1 MLKLLRYA
9 KKYIIP
15 AIMSPVLMIGE
26 VVLELMIPLVMADIV
41 NIVQTGKTTANDSF
55 IEVLR
60 HGFTVLLNTFG
71 VEAADGG
78 MDAILQLGLEM
89 LVYALGSLFCGA
101 LAARMAAVAGMG
113 FGATLREAIMG
124 KIQRFSFSNIDKFST
139 ASLITR
145 MTTDVNSVQN
155 TFVMMIRMMFRA
167 PVMLVVA
174 LIITITMSKG
184 VSKAFAVSLPLIAI
198 ILIIFAPIAL
208 KRFKKMLEMFD
219 GFNGSIQE
227 NLTNIRVVKAF
238 VRSEHEKKKF
248 KKANDELMGAAL
260 HAEKLMIMGMPTFT
274 IIMYGTI
281 LAILYIAAK
290 EISYETLAIGDFSAI
305 FTYIMQIL
313 IHFLM
318 VVLLIAQFFM
328 SQASAKRILEVIEE
342 VPSIRDDTATESV
355 VKDGS
360 IEFVNVT
367 FRYEGAS
374 LPTISNASFKINS
387 GEMVGIIGATG
398 SAKSSL
404 VQLIPRLYDVNEGQ
418 VRVGGVNVKDY
429 KIHAL
434 REEVSMVLQ
443 KNVLFTGTIADNLRW
458 GNKDATDEELVA
470 ACEIADAHNFIS
482 SFPDGYQTDLS
493 QGGVNVSGGQKQR
506 LCIARAILKK
516 PKILILDDST
526 SAVDTFTD
534 SKIRT
539 GLRAC
544 IPDTTKIIIA
554 QRISSVADCDK
565 IIILEEGTINDIGTH
580 EELLARNEIY
590 KDIYESQQKGSDD
603 FDIVG
608 GGE

>member
-1 MLKLLRYA
+1 MFKLLRYA
-9 KKYIIP
+9 KKYIVP
-15 AIMSPVLMIGE
+15 AILSPILMIGE

-41 NIVQTGKTTANDSF
+41 NIVQAGNTLTEDSMNQ
-55 IEVLR
+55 ILR
-60 HGFTVLLNTFG
+60 
-71 VEAADGG
+71 
-78 MDAILQLGLEM
+78 LGLRM
-89 LVYALGSLFCGA
+89 LIYAFCSLFCGA
-101 LAARMAAVAGMG
+101 MAARVASVAGMG
-113 FGATLREAIMG
+113 FGSEIRRELMN
-124 KIQRFSFSNIDKFST
+124 KIQKFSFSNIDKFST

-145 MTTDVNSVQN
+145 ITTDVNSVQN
-155 TFVMMIRMMFRA
+155 TFLMMIRMLFRA
-167 PVMLVVA
+167 PIMFIVA
-174 LIITITMSKG
+174 LVITVTMSPDI
-184 VSKAFAVSLPLIAI
+184 SKAFLVSLPLIAL

-238 VRSEHEKKKF
+238 VRSNHEKKKF
-248 KKANDELMGAAL
+248 KKANDDLMNAAL
-260 HAEKLMIMGMPTFT
+260 FAEKLMILGQPTFMF
-274 IIMYGTI
+274 IMYGTI

-290 EISYETLAIGDFSAI
+290 VISAETLNIGDFSAI

-313 IHFLM
+313 MNFLM
-318 VVLLIAQFFM
+318 VVMLIAQFFM
-328 SQASAKRILEVIEE
+328 SQASAKRILEVIDE
-342 VPSIRDDTATESV
+342 VPDIRDDNATVTE

-360 IEFVNVT
+360 IEFKNVS
-367 FRYEGAS
+367 FRYSGAA
-374 LPTISNASFKINS
+374 LPTINNASFKIES
-387 GEMVGIIGATG
+387 GEMVGVIGATG

-404 VQLIPRLYDVNEGQ
+404 VQLIPRLYDVTDGELL
-418 VRVGGVNVKDY
+418 VGGVNVKDY
-429 KIHAL
+429 KIHSL

-443 KNVLFTGTIADNLRW
+443 KNVLFSGTISDNLRW
-458 GNKDATDEELVA
+458 GNKNATNEELVN
-470 ACEIADAHNFIS
+470 ACKIADAHNFIS
-482 SFPDGYQTDLS
+482 SFPDGYNTDLS

-534 SKIRT
+534 SKIRA
-539 GLRAC
+539 GLRSS

-565 IIILEEGTINDIGTH
+565 IIILDEGCINDIGTH
-580 EELLARNEIY
+580 DELLERNEIY
-590 KDIYESQQKGSDD
+590 KDIYDSQQKGSDD

>member
-1 MLKLLRYA
+1 MLKLLKYA
-9 KKYIIP
+9 KKYILP
-15 AIMSPVLMIGE
+15 AIMSPILMIGE
-26 VVLELMIPLVMADIV
+26 VVLELLIPLVMADIV
-41 NIVQTGKTTANDSF
+41 NIVQQGAEMTEDSMT
-55 IEVLR
+55 E
-60 HGFTVLLNTFG
+60 
-71 VEAADGG
+71 
-78 MDAILQLGLEM
+78 ILSLGLKM
-89 LVYALGSLFCGA
+89 LLYALGSLTCGA
-101 LAARMAAVAGMG
+101 VAARMAAVAGMG
-113 FGATLREAIMG
+113 FGATLREVIMG

-145 MTTDVNSVQN
+145 ITTDVNSVQN

-167 PVMLVVA
+167 PVMLIVA
-174 LIITITMSKG
+174 LVITITMSPEI
-184 VSKAFAVSLPLIAI
+184 SKAFAVSLPLIAL

-238 VRSEHEKKKF
+238 VRTEHEKKKF
-248 KKANDELMGAAL
+248 KKANDELMTAAL

-290 EISYETLAIGDFSAI
+290 LISYETLLIGDFSAI

-318 VVLLIAQFFM
+318 VVMLIAQFFM
-328 SQASAKRILEVIEE
+328 SQASAKRILEVVEE
-342 VPSIRDDTATESV
+342 VPSIRDDDAKQNA

-360 IEFVNVT
+360 VEFMNVT
-367 FRYEGAS
+367 FKYDGAN
-374 LPTISNASFKINS
+374 LPAINNASFRINS

-404 VQLIPRLYDVNEGQ
+404 VQLIPRLYDVTEGK
-418 VRVGGVNVKDY
+418 VKVGGIDVRDY

-434 REEVSMVLQ
+434 RDEVSMVLQ
-443 KNVLFTGTIADNLRW
+443 KNVLFSGTIAENLRW
-458 GNKDATDEELVA
+458 GNKNATDEELIA
-470 ACEIADAHNFIS
+470 ACGIADAHGFIS
-482 SFPDGYQTDLS
+482 SFPDGYNTDLS

-534 SKIRT
+534 SKIRA
-539 GLRAC
+539 GLRSC

-565 IIILEEGTINDIGTH
+565 IIILEEGGINDVGTH

>member
-1 MLKLLRYA
+1 MLKLLKYA
-9 KKYIIP
+9 KKYILP
-15 AIMSPVLMIGE
+15 AIMSPILMIGE
-26 VVLELMIPLVMADIV
+26 VVLELLIPLVMADIV
-41 NIVQTGKTTANDSF
+41 NLVQA
-55 IEVLR
+55 E
-60 HGFTVLLNTFG
+60 
-71 VEAADGG
+71 GG
-78 MDAILQLGLEM
+78 MSDDSMNEILRLGLKM
-89 LVYALGSLFCGA
+89 LLYALGSLFCGA
-101 LAARMAAVAGMG
+101 FAARMAAVAGMG
-113 FGATLREAIMG
+113 FGATLREEIMG

-145 MTTDVNSVQN
+145 ITTDVNSVQN

-174 LIITITMSKG
+174 LVITITMSPEI
-184 VSKAFAVSLPLIAI
+184 SKAFAVSLPLIAI

-208 KRFKKMLEMFD
+208 KRFKVMLEMFD
-219 GFNGSIQE
+219 GFNASIQE

-238 VRSEHEKKKF
+238 VRSGYEKKKF
-248 KKANDELMGAAL
+248 KKANDELMDAAL
-260 HAEKLMIMGMPTFT
+260 YAEKLMIMGMPTFT

-290 EISYETLAIGDFSAI
+290 VIAAETLNIGDFSAI

-318 VVLLIAQFFM
+318 VVMLIAQFFM

-360 IEFVNVT
+360 IEFRNVT
-367 FRYEGAS
+367 FRYDGAA
-374 LPTISNASFKINS
+374 LPTINNASFKIES

-404 VQLIPRLYDVNEGQ
+404 VQLIPRLYDVNEGE
-418 VRVGGVNVKDY
+418 VKVGGVNVKDY

-443 KNVLFTGTIADNLRW
+443 KNVLFSGTIAENLRW
-458 GNKDATDEELVA
+458 GDKNATDEELVA

-482 SFPDGYQTDLS
+482 SFPDGYNTDLS

-534 SKIRT
+534 SKIRS

-544 IPDTTKIIIA
+544 IPDTTKLIIA

-565 IIILEEGTINDIGTH
+565 IIILEEGSINDIGTH
-580 EELLARNEIY
+580 EELLQRNEIY